1 MPEAK
6 TKSVGVIKT
15 DKLAKLTVWKD
26 FAKASQ
32 DAASAR
38 KTQQDAK
45 AKLKE
50 HFATKL
56 DVAEKDA
63 LDFTVEGSTVRV
75 FINLGEKKPK
85 RTSNAVPVG
94 QWPTLTS

>member
-1 MPEAK
+1 MSEAK
-6 TKSVGVIKT
+6 TMSVGVIKT

-26 FAKASQ
+26 YAKAAQ
-32 DAASAR
+32 DAAAAR
-38 KTQQDAK
+38 KAQTDAK

-56 DVAEKDA
+56 EVAEKDA

-75 FINLGEKKPK
+75 FINLVEKKPK
-85 RTSNAVPVG
+85 RTSNAGPD
-94 QWPTLTS
+94 LSDKF